1 VAQKSGKAKRAA
13 RKKPAPVKARK
24 TAKAKAPAAKRAP
37 ARKAASRPAQR
48 AKAPVSR
55 KVAAKPAAR
64 PAAKRPASAVAKKTS
79 VAAKPAVR
87 VAVARPAPK
96 PVPVKPTPPKPTPPK
111 PTPPPS
117 AKVPARGKASAGRS
131 GAKSAA
137 PSRPAPSAGAFV
149 PDAEF
154 IANARRK
161 LQAKREEILA
171 LYRRDLRSGQESNDS
186 PTEDIVDRA
195 NNAYTRE
202 LTYSIS
208 DSERALLF
216 QIDEALARID
226 AGTYGV
232 CVHEGNRIGRERLEA
247 IPWARYCIES
257 QELAE
262 KGLLPES

>member
-1 VAQKSGKAKRAA
+1 M
-13 RKKPAPVKARK
+13 
-24 TAKAKAPAAKRAP
+24 
-37 ARKAASRPAQR
+37 
-48 AKAPVSR
+48 
-55 KVAAKPAAR
+55 
-64 PAAKRPASAVAKKTS
+64 AKKTA

-87 VAVARPAPK
+87 VAIARPAPK

-117 AKVPARGKASAGRS
+117 AKIPTRGKSSAGRS
-131 GAKSAA
+131 GAKSVA
-137 PSRPAPSAGAFV
+137 PARPAPSVGAFV